1 MCLDLGKAKSA
12 TMEYLKIALSLKLSA
27 IFKYFILALLALP
40 KSKNIILQHI

>member
-1 MCLDLGKAKSA
+1 YSLTHLLVNLF
-12 TMEYLKIALSLKLSA
+12 EALSLKLSA